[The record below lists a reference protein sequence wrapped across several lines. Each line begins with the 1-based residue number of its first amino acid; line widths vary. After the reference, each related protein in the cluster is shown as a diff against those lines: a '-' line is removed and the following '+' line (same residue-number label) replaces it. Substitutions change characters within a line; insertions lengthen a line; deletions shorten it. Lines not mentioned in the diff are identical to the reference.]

1 MTNKRPRMFD
11 LVAINEETRE
21 VMNLGHPSEHVEESV
36 RYRVLVHAMF
46 WGAWQGKRVR
56 IISSTGS
63 TVAACTD
70 VTAALA
76 TQYVAKHGKDVAA
89 FALTAH
95 GVTPSPTGGPGPK
108 NESRQPRASHR
119 TEPLDNIQDA
129 VIIEEEID
137 AEERVVPGVVH
148 LETRIAVKK
157 CGNPKCRVCAREG
170 KSCL

>member
-1 MTNKRPRMFD
+1 MFD

-76 TQYVAKHGKDVAA
+76 TQYVAKYSKDNAA
-89 FALTAH
+89 YALTAH
-95 GVTPSPTGGPGPK
+95 GVKPSPTGGPGPK
-108 NESRQPRASHR
+108 NTPYQQRPPQHS
-119 TEPLDNIQDA
+119 EPVDDIPEA
-129 VIIEEEID
+129 VVIEEEID
-137 AEERVVPGVVH
+137 AEERTVPGVIH
-148 LETRIAVKK
+148 LETRVAIKK
-157 CGNPKCRVCAREG
+157 CSHPKCRICARDG